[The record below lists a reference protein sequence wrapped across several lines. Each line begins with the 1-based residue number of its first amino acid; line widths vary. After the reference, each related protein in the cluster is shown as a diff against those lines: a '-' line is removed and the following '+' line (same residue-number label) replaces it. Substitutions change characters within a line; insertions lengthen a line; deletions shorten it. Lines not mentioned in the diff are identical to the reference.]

1 MCAWFDRGIIMYG
14 DMFCPFH
21 LIMLKPIYWLAFP
34 DAMCEAEST
43 ISNEYLF
50 IEEQVF
56 SFTKLYRTSVV
67 IFGLNQKSKL
77 LKGIFGLGVVIGV
90 SFAVSSRLERNDQTI
105 VEVTNEIKQGV
116 TLSCFVSRIL
126 IPIKKW

>member
-21 LIMLKPIYWLAFP
+21 LIMLKPISWLAFP

-56 SFTKLYRTSVV
+56 SFIQNIDSCTFSYKLRGAT
-67 IFGLNQKSKL
+67 F
-77 LKGIFGLGVVIGV
+77 
-90 SFAVSSRLERNDQTI
+90 
-105 VEVTNEIKQGV
+105 EVTKEQ
-116 TLSCFVSRIL
+116 LFL
-126 IPIKKW
+126 MEDM